1 MMSEPKSPQITG
13 LSWGTLRVE
22 GRDKPYKDAKL
33 WPGGSR
39 AWDWTETG
47 TNHSPGIQPADV
59 KELVEHGARIVILSR
74 GMLRRLQVEQETLD
88 WLQDRGV
95 QVEALPTKD
104 AVEKY
109 NQLAKNEPVGALIHS
124 TC

>member
-1 MMSEPKSPQITG
+1 MTDPKSPKITG

-22 GRDKPYKDAKL
+22 GTDSPYKDAKL

-47 TNHSPGIQPADV
+47 TDHSPGIQPADV
-59 KELVEHGARIVILSR
+59 KELVEQGARIVILSR
-74 GMLRRLQVEQETLD
+74 GMQRRLQVQQETVEWLEQE
-88 WLQDRGV
+88 GV
-95 QVEALPTKD
+95 RVETLPTRE
-104 AVEKY
+104 AVETY
-109 NQLAKNEPVGALIHS
+109 NRLAENEPVGALIHS